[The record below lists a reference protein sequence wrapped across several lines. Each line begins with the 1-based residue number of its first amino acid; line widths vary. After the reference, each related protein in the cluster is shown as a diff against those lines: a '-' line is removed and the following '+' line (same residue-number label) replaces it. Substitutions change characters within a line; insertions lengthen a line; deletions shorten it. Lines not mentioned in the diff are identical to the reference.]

1 MAWNQIRGHDGPRT
15 QLAAATAAGR
25 FAHAYLFVGTD
36 GVGKRLFALELAKT
50 ILCEASPGPLLACGR
65 CPACVQVMAG
75 THPDCF
81 SVRRDED
88 ANELDVDTM
97 REFCHRL
104 SLKSARGSRKVGI
117 VEDADDFNV
126 NSANSFLKPLEEP
139 PAGSLLI
146 LLATSLER
154 QLPTILSRC
163 QVVNFSPLV
172 PEDVRAV
179 LVAHGVNDPARLDR
193 LVRLSGGSPGRGLAL
208 NDESFWSFRQM
219 LLEALASSR
228 PDPVGLAAAWVKFA
242 EEAGKQGPAQRRRT
256 VLAIGLLIEL
266 LQTALRVAFVEESG
280 FGSIPAD
287 AEVERLRP
295 LAERVGP
302 DTIADWLEACLEAE
316 RQIERYLQIGLV
328 VEAML
333 GKLYPL
339 PVPARPR

>member
-1 MAWNQIRGHDGPRT
+1 MSWDRIRGHDGPRSQFAQAVT
-15 QLAAATAAGR
+15 AGR
-25 FAHAYLFVGTD
+25 LAHAYLFVGPE
-36 GVGKRLFALELAKT
+36 GVGKQQFATELAKT
-50 ILCEASPGPLLACGR
+50 ILCEQPPGPLLACDR
-65 CPACVQVMAG
+65 CPSCIQVQAR

-81 SVRRDED
+81 SVRRADD

-104 SLKSARGSRKVGI
+104 ALKSTRGNRKVGI

-163 QVVNFSPLV
+163 QVVHFSPLI

-179 LVAHGVNDPARLDR
+179 LLANGVSDPARLDR
-193 LVRLSGGSPGRGLAL
+193 LVRLSGGSPGRALAL
-208 NDESFWSFRQM
+208 NDDAFWSFRQT
-219 LLEALASSR
+219 LLETLISARPDSVALAAS
-228 PDPVGLAAAWVKFA
+228 WVKFA
-242 EEAGKQGPAQRRRT
+242 EEAGKQGPAQRRRA
-256 VLAIGLLIEL
+256 VLAIQMLIEL
-266 LQTALRVAFVEESG
+266 LRTALRVAFVAEASP
-280 FGSIPAD
+280 SSDVIDPD
-287 AEVERLRP
+287 AERLRP

-302 DTIADWLEACLEAE
+302 DQIADWLEACLEAE

-328 VEAML
+328 IEGML
-333 GKLYPL
+333 GKLFPL
-339 PVPARPR
+339 PAAVRTR